1 MAGMLGERIFK
12 GIETLSPAVVQAL
25 EAAEFDDDNAAPV
38 ATPQEKT
45 HGKGWSS

>member
-25 EAAEFDDDNAAPV
+25 EAAEFDGDDNTSPV

-45 HGKGWSS
+45 HGKN